1 MPTPEAAGR
10 STGRPETSLAEQPG
24 SSSVGKPETGTRL
37 SASEIHDNV
46 MSEADEELERAAAS
60 LLISSFT
67 SGLAI
72 GFSFLGGAY
81 ASGLVPP
88 AYGPAAAA
96 AAYPLGFMFVIMARS
111 ELFTE
116 NTLTPVLP
124 LLHRRDLVTLVKMLR
139 VWGLL
144 LAGNLLGTLLF
155 AWVMARTPAIGRPLQ
170 ASMLQMAE
178 RATDL
183 PFSLTLYHAIFAG
196 WLIALLTWVLASTRQ
211 TGAQLVLIWL
221 LTAPISAFEF
231 KHSIVGSSEAFY
243 RAWAGSAG
251 WGPMISFIAAAVIG
265 NAIGGVMLVA
275 ILNYGQVVTERKEK
289 GQEQTEVAEKK
300 S

>member
-1 MPTPEAAGR
+1 MHPVAADK
-10 STGRPETSLAEQPG
+10 QP
-24 SSSVGKPETGTRL
+24 SSSGGSVEKPETGTRL
-37 SASEIHDNV
+37 SAGEIHDNV
-46 MSEADEELERAAAS
+46 MSEADEELERATAS
-60 LLISSFT
+60 LLISSFA

-81 ASGLVPP
+81 ASSLVSPP
-88 AYGPAAAA
+88 YQAAAA
-96 AAYPLGFMFVIMARS
+96 AAVYPLGFMFVIMARS

-124 LLHRRDLVTLVKMLR
+124 FLHRRDLLTLRKMLR

-144 LAGNLLGTLLF
+144 LAGNLAGTLLF
-155 AWVMARTPAIGRPLQ
+155 SWLMASTPAIPEVLKPL
-170 ASMLQMAE
+170 MLSMAE
-178 RATDL
+178 KATAP
-183 PFSLTLYHAIFAG
+183 PFMLTLYHAIFAG
-196 WLIALLTWVLASTRQ
+196 WLIALLTWLLASTHQ

-221 LTAPISAFEF
+221 VTAPISAFEF

-251 WGPMISFIAAAVIG
+251 WGAMSSFILAAVIG
-265 NAIGGVMLVA
+265 NAIGGVLLVA

-289 GQEQTEVAEKK
+289 GQTQTEVQE
-300 S
+300 

>member
-1 MPTPEAAGR
+1 MTTSDPAAK
-10 STGRPETSLAEQPG
+10 AE
-24 SSSVGKPETGTRL
+24 SSSVEKPETGTRL

-46 MSEADEELERAAAS
+46 MSEANEELERATAS
-60 LLISSFT
+60 LLLSSFA

-72 GFSFLGGAY
+72 GFSFLGGGY
-81 ASGLVPP
+81 ARTLVAP
-88 AYGPAAAA
+88 AYAAAA
-96 AAYPLGFMFVIMARS
+96 ASAAYPLGFILVIMARS

-124 LLHRRDLVTLVKMLR
+124 LLHRRDRVTLVKMLR

-144 LAGNLLGTLLF
+144 LVGNLAGTLLF
-155 AWVMARTPAIGRPLQ
+155 AWVMARTPAIAEPLKV
-170 ASMLQMAE
+170 SMLQLAE
-178 RATDL
+178 RATAST
-183 PFSLTLYHAIFAG
+183 FSLTLYHAVFAG
-196 WLIALLTWVLASTRQ
+196 WLIALLTWVLASTRH

-231 KHSIVGSSEAFY
+231 NHSIVGSAEAFY
-243 RAWAGSAG
+243 RAWAGSAQ
-251 WGPMISFIAAAVIG
+251 WGPMLSFIVAAVIG

-289 GQEQTEVAEKK
+289 GQEQTEVEEKTA
-300 S
+300 

>member
-1 MPTPEAAGR
+1 METPEPLGR
-10 STGRPETSLAEQPG
+10 RG
-24 SSSVGKPETGTRL
+24 SASVDEPETGTRL

-46 MSEADEELERAAAS
+46 MSEADEELERATAS
-60 LLISSFT
+60 LLISSFA

-81 ASGLVPP
+81 ASSLVAP
-88 AYGPAAAA
+88 AYAQAAAA
-96 AAYPLGFMFVIMARS
+96 AAYPLGFIFVIMARS

-124 LLHRRDLVTLVKMLR
+124 LLHRRDRVTLVKMLR

-144 LAGNLLGTLLF
+144 LAGNLTGTLLF
-155 AWVMARTPAIGRPLQ
+155 SWVMARTPAIAEPLRME
-170 ASMLQMAE
+170 MLHMAE
-178 RATDL
+178 RATAV
-183 PFSLTLYHAIFAG
+183 PFSLTLYHAVFAG
-196 WLIALLTWVLASTRQ
+196 WLIALLTWVLASTRH
-211 TGAQLVLIWL
+211 TGAQLALIWL
-221 LTAPISAFEF
+221 LTAPISAFQF
-231 KHSIVGSSEAFY
+231 KHSIVGSSEAFF

-251 WGPMISFIAAAVIG
+251 WGPMILFIIAAVIG

-289 GQEQTEVAEKK
+289 GQQQTEVAEKAA
-300 S
+300 

>member
-1 MPTPEAAGR
+1 MKAFESP
-10 STGRPETSLAEQPG
+10 GRPDSG
-24 SSSVGKPETGTRL
+24 SVDKPETGTRL

-81 ASGLVPP
+81 AASLVPP
-88 AYGPAAAA
+88 VYAAAA
-96 AAYPLGFMFVIMARS
+96 ASAAYPLGFIFVIMARS

-124 LLHRRDLVTLVKMLR
+124 LLHRRDRVTLLRMLR

-144 LAGNLLGTLLF
+144 LAGNLTGTLLF
-155 AWVMARTPAIGRPLQ
+155 SWVMARTPAIAEPLR
-170 ASMLQMAE
+170 AGMLQLAE
-178 RATDL
+178 RATAL

-196 WLIALLTWVLASTRQ
+196 WLIALLTWVLASTRH

-221 LTAPISAFEF
+221 LTAPIAAFEF

-243 RAWAGSAG
+243 RVWMGSAG
-251 WGPMISFIAAAVIG
+251 WGPMISFIVAAVIG

-289 GQEQTEVAEKK
+289 GQEQTEVREKT

>member
-1 MPTPEAAGR
+1 MTTPDPAAK
-10 STGRPETSLAEQPG
+10 SE
-24 SSSVGKPETGTRL
+24 SSSVEKPETGTRL

-46 MSEADEELERAAAS
+46 MSEANEELERATAS
-60 LLISSFT
+60 LLLSSFA

-72 GFSFLGGAY
+72 GFSFLGGGY
-81 ASGLVPP
+81 ARTLVAP
-88 AYGPAAAA
+88 AYAAAA
-96 AAYPLGFMFVIMARS
+96 ASAAYPLGFILVIMARS

-124 LLHRRDLVTLVKMLR
+124 LLHRRDRVTLVKMLR

-144 LAGNLLGTLLF
+144 LAGNLAGTLLF
-155 AWVMARTPAIGRPLQ
+155 SWVMARTPAIAEPLKV
-170 ASMLQMAE
+170 SMLQLAE
-178 RATDL
+178 RATA
-183 PFSLTLYHAIFAG
+183 PTFSLTLYHAIFAG
-196 WLIALLTWVLASTRQ
+196 WLIALLTWVLASTRH

-231 KHSIVGSSEAFY
+231 NHSIVGSAEAFY
-243 RAWAGSAG
+243 RAWAGSAQ
-251 WGPMISFIAAAVIG
+251 WGPMVSFIVAAVIG

-289 GQEQTEVAEKK
+289 GQEQTEVAE
-300 S
+300 